1 MSPIRFFPEE
11 ENPALRRIFAIA
23 LICLPPVAGVAAL
36 WGLEQAASALAGGA
50 LILLCGLWT
59 HAAVR
64 GGFGVGPKRMKRRLW
79 WRVGWRFLLLAVA
92 LYAILRAPWIR
103 PESLVAGLSLYFPA
117 VLIELAVELLIA
129 KR

>member
-11 ENPALRRIFAIA
+11 ENPALRRVFAVA
-23 LICLPPVAGVAAL
+23 LICLPPLAGAAAL
-36 WGLEQAASALAGGA
+36 WGPEQAASALAGGV

-64 GGFGVGPKRMKRRLW
+64 GGFGVGPERMKRRLW
-79 WRVGWRFLLLAVA
+79 WRVGWRVLLRAVA

-103 PESLVAGLSLYFPA
+103 LESLVAGLSLYFPA
-117 VLIELAVELLIA
+117 IVIETAIESLSA